1 MVCVPAL
8 MEAACGGRGGEA
20 GQELTD
26 TLSLTGPQFVLVELF
41 RVETKSGDQV
51 SLELQSRQGSW
62 IWALNWC
69 LINGGW
75 HSQSERAQK

>member
-1 MVCVPAL
+1 MPAI
-8 MEAACGGRGGEA
+8 MEAACGGGGGEA
-20 GQELTD
+20 GHELTD

-41 RVETKSGDQV
+41 RVETKSGDQE

-69 LINGGW
+69 LKNG
-75 HSQSERAQK
+75 S

>member
-1 MVCVPAL
+1 

-41 RVETKSGDQV
+41 RVETVWGPGKSGAPIKTGFMDLGVKLV
-51 SLELQSRQGSW
+51 SHKWWLTL
-62 IWALNWC
+62 
-69 LINGGW
+69 
-75 HSQSERAQK
+75 SE